1 MITALRVGLLAAC
14 LVVGLAGGATAKEKI
29 TFAYLLDPSHDA
41 VVYALKNGKVKSDL
55 IDVEVRSLAIPA
67 LIQATSARQY
77 DVVQTAVISIPRA
90 EKQGLKLAIL
100 STALRYHV
108 SGEGA
113 DIWVKADSP
122 IKSVEDLKGKTV
134 GVYGISSTGITLIR
148 LALWKKYGVNVA
160 LQGGDMRFVEMPAPS
175 LPAALST
182 GRIDAATLIHSQAF
196 AAAKSGEFR
205 SVAQTAKDMHE
216 TFGLRMV
223 SAVNVGYPD
232 KIEARPAAYREFNR
246 VLKASLDYALS
257 HQDEVFTAVGKETNV
272 DPAFFARWFNN
283 YSEFPAVITD
293 QDVQAIEK
301 VWALSKELGLI
312 DSYPDA
318 KGLIWSGAL
327 RQ

>member
-1 MITALRVGLLAAC
+1 MRTALRSGLLAAC
-14 LVVGLAGGATAKEKI
+14 LLAGSGAAAKDKI

-41 VVYALKNGKVKSDL
+41 VVHALKTGKVKSDL
-55 IDVEVRSLAIPA
+55 IDVEVRALAIPA

-113 DIWVKADSP
+113 DIWVRVDSP

-148 LALWKKYGVNVA
+148 LALWKKYGVNVS

-196 AAAKSGEFR
+196 AASKSGEFR
-205 SVAQTAKDMHE
+205 SVAHTAKDMYE

-232 KIEARPAAYREFNR
+232 KIEAKPAAYREFNR
-246 VLKASLDYALS
+246 LLK
-257 HQDEVFTAVGKETNV
+257 VFAAVGKETNV
-272 DPAFFARWFNN
+272 DPAFFKRWFSS
-283 YSEFPAVITD
+283 YSEFPAVITA

-301 VWALSKELGLI
+301 VWALSQELGLI
-312 DSYPDA
+312 DSYPDP

-327 RQ
+327 RE

>member
-14 LVVGLAGGATAKEKI
+14 LAVGLAGGAAAKEKI

-100 STALRYHV
+100 STALRYHQ

-113 DIWVKADSP
+113 DIWVKTDSP

-148 LALWKKYGVNVA
+148 LALWKKYGVNVS
-160 LQGGDMRFVEMPAPS
+160 LQGGDMRFVEMPAPA

-196 AAAKSGEFR
+196 AASKSGEFR
-205 SVAQTAKDMHE
+205 SVAHTAKDMYE

-232 KIEARPAAYREFNR
+232 KLEARPAAYREFNR
-246 VLKASLDYALS
+246 LLKASLDYALS

-272 DPAFFARWFNN
+272 DPAFFKHWFSS
-283 YSEFPAVITD
+283 YSEFPAVITA
-293 QDVQAIEK
+293 QDIQAIEK

-312 DSYPDA
+312 DSYPDP
-318 KGLIWSGAL
+318 KDLIWSGAL